1 MRHLMCL
8 NGKTPEQQT
17 LIVQGRV
24 HAFYLVI
31 MTEAGDFFF
40 FFSFLTFS
48 SRSHGLT
55 PLTPFSLWGLCCN
68 GALYVVILHYTVI
81 FSTPSWVAWCIN
93 LFAFS
98 FSPFPLSL
106 ISLGLYV
113 FLFHLFIYIYFFLM
127 KPPFCKC
134 QKSWKHM
141 CGHAS

>member
-1 MRHLMCL
+1 M
-8 NGKTPEQQT
+8 KAKYET
-17 LIVQGRV
+17 LDVFKWQNPRTADSHRSRPSSCFLPCDNDRSGR
-24 HAFYLVI
+24 L
-31 MTEAGDFFF
+31 FF

-106 ISLGLYV
+106 SSLWASTFFCFIY
-113 FLFHLFIYIYFFLM
+113 LFIFIFF
-127 KPPFCKC
+127 
-134 QKSWKHM
+134 
-141 CGHAS
+141 